1 MIDKKELR
9 IGNSVSYK
17 GEVYAVLE
25 IGGDLKCMIES
36 KLLNRTWWILYETL
50 DPIPITE
57 EALVKMEWKVLFKGK
72 NIFTN
77 AKYLQYLISTKD
89 NRFYIDISATPFN
102 SNLIELKAVHQLQNI
117 IYALTQTE
125 LTHE

>member
-57 EALVKMEWKVLFKGK
+57 EALVKMGF
-72 NIFTN
+72 
-77 AKYLQYLISTKD
+77 
-89 NRFYIDISATPFN
+89 
-102 SNLIELKAVHQLQNI
+102 
-117 IYALTQTE
+117 
-125 LTHE
+125 